1 MDITD
6 PYYAQSRTE
15 MLPFLPATV
24 TSLIDIGC
32 AEGWFGALVKKTY
45 PACEIWGVEPVE
57 SVASEAASRADRII
71 VSEIEKAAEQLPA
84 GYFDVVTM
92 NDVLEHLPYPEPAL
106 ALARH
111 ILKPDGRLILSLPN
125 VRYYVNV
132 KDLIVHKD
140 WQYQDFGILDRTH
153 MKFYTQRSARRTL
166 TDIGFK
172 VERIVGINPPPKISL
187 HYRALFA
194 LAPRFFEDARYP
206 QFAMVARLN

>member
-1 MDITD
+1 MDEAD
-6 PYYAQSRTE
+6 SYYAQSRAE
-15 MLPFLPATV
+15 MLPFLPRGLM
-24 TSLIDIGC
+24 SLIDIGC
-32 AEGWFGALVKKTY
+32 AGGWFGAMVKKTY
-45 PACEIWGVEPVE
+45 PAAEIWGVEPVE

-71 VSEIEKAAEQLPA
+71 VSEIEKAEEQLPA
-84 GYFDVVTM
+84 QYFDVVTM

-132 KDLIVHKD
+132 KNLIVHGD
-140 WQYQDFGILDRTH
+140 WHYQDFGILDRTH

-166 TDIGFK
+166 SENGFS
-172 VERIVGINPPPKISL
+172 VERIVGINPAKLRP

-206 QFAMVARLN
+206 QFAMVARPN